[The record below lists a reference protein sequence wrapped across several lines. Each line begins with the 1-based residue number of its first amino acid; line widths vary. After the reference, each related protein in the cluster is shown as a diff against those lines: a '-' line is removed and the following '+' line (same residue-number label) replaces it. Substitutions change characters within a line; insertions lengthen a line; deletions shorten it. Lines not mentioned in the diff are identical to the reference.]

1 MKQIWTQMNGYFLEM
16 NSKRCTELKKLPT
29 YSPLLNIEQ
38 SISTLKTAIKAD
50 ISRPKGQQQM
60 NNCEEATRQGIALGH
75 DRTQHLL

>member
-1 MKQIWTQMNGYFLEM
+1 M
-16 NSKRCTELKKLPT
+16 NSKRYTELKKLPT

-50 ISRPKGQQQM
+50 ISRPEGQQQM

-75 DRTQHLL
+75 IELSTCYKRYSEMLAQ